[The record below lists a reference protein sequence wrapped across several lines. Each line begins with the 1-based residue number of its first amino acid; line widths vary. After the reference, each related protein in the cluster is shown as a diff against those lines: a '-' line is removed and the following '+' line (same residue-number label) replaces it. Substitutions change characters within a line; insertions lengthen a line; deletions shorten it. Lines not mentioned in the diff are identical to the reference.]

1 MRLYKVYFIISLS
14 LITTYLLNGCNRDR
28 FQGEG
33 PSAQK
38 YKGDKEII
46 SAIKFAYGLEEEL
59 WEQQDKIHA
68 RKDVFKIFRQGFSEE
83 LSNEITNYLWMVES
97 TDTGESFGMLRAGD
111 PILILPDSIEVKSKS
126 SDTAIALLKYEEN
139 TEGPLTWEAYTAK
152 LTLKNENGTWK
163 IYKID
168 SER

>member
-46 SAIKFAYGLEEEL
+46 SAIEFAYSLEEAM
-59 WEQQDKIHA
+59 WDMQDNIHTSD
-68 RKDVFKIFRQGFSEE
+68 DVFNIFRQGFSEE
-83 LSNEITNYLWMVES
+83 LANEITNYFWMVE
-97 TDTGESFGMLRAGD
+97 TTNTGESFGILRAGD
-111 PILILPDSIEVKSKS
+111 PIVILPDSMEVKSKS

-139 TEGPLTWEAYTAK
+139 TEGPLTWKAYMSK

>member
-1 MRLYKVYFIISLS
+1 MMLNKKHLIFFLS
-14 LITTYLLNGCNRDR
+14 LITISLLFGCSKNRPPKEG
-28 FQGEG
+28 FSEQG
-33 PSAQK
+33 

-139 TEGPLTWEAYTAK
+139 TEGPLTWEAYTSK
-152 LTLKNENGTWK
+152 ITLKNESGTWK
-163 IYKID
+163 IYRID
-168 SER
+168 S

>member
-1 MRLYKVYFIISLS
+1 MMLNKKHLIFFLT
-14 LITTYLLNGCNRDR
+14 LITISILFGCNKNRPPKED
-28 FQGEG
+28 QLV
-33 PSAQK
+33 QQ

-59 WEQQDKIHA
+59 WEQQDKIHT
-68 RKDVFKIFRQGFSEE
+68 REDVFKIFRQGFSEE
-83 LSNEITNYLWMVES
+83 LSNEITNYLWMLES

-139 TEGPLTWEAYTAK
+139 TEGPLTWEAYTSK
-152 LTLKNENGTWK
+152 LTLKNESGTWK
-163 IYKID
+163 IYRID
-168 SER
+168 S